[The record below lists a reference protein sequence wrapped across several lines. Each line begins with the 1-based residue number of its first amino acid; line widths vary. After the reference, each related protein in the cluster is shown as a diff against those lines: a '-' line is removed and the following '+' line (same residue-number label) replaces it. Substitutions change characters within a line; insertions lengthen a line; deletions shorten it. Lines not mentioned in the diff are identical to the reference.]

1 MDWIMERNHIK
12 FVEGGDSGNI
22 KYEIRRYD

>member
-12 FVEGGDSGNI
+12 FAEGGDSGNI
-22 KYEIRRYD
+22 EYEIRRYD